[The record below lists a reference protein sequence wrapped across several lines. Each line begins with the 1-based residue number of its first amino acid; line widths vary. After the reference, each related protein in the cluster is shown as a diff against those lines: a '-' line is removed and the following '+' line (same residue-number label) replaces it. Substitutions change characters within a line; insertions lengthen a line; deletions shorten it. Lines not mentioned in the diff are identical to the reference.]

1 MGPTVCPQAGQDIVC
16 KAAIAWAAKEPLD
29 IVDVKVA
36 PPKRGEVN
44 FYLDVLVLIIL
55 NIQVKQEIM
64 FFQLIIK
71 KGPHQDGSHRLVPHR
86 LVHS

>member
-44 FYLDVLVLIIL
+44 FYLDVF
-55 NIQVKQEIM
+55 K
-64 FFQLIIK
+64 F
-71 KGPHQDGSHRLVPHR
+71 
-86 LVHS
+86 